1 MIKENL
7 SFEEYCQMAGV
18 NFSKLKTM
26 ERCPY
31 FYKWA
36 SETERKD
43 TDALRLG
50 RLIHTLVL
58 EPELVNAQFLC
69 LPEIDRRTVKG
80 REQYNEL
87 VSQNPDKV
95 CIKQDEFNQAVS
107 MATEVRSNSFVLDL
121 LRGAK
126 TEVTSTWTD
135 ADTGMDCKARV
146 DAYNTN
152 GIVVDLKTTIDASP
166 KGFARKLSAYGY
178 DGQAA
183 YYLKGLQENGVKAEH
198 FVFIAVEKS
207 PPYLVGLYR
216 LSDEVIKLS
225 SARNQSLL
233 RRYAEC
239 KRTDNWPGYTVGIQ
253 EIGVPTYAINEMEE
267 NYGINESL

>member
-1 MIKENL
+1 MIEENKSFDDYCKE
-7 SFEEYCQMAGV
+7 AAV
-18 NFSKLKTM
+18 NYSKLKTM

-36 SETERKD
+36 AQHERKD

-58 EPELVNAQFLC
+58 EPDLVNEQFLM

-87 VSQNPDKV
+87 VSQNPDKQ
-95 CIKQDEFNQAVS
+95 CIKQDDFNTAVA
-107 MATEVRSNSFVLDL
+107 MATEVRANSFVLDL
-121 LRGAK
+121 LRGAS
-126 TEVTSTWTD
+126 TELTVTWKD
-135 ADTGMDCKARV
+135 ADTGIDCKARV
-146 DAYNTN
+146 DAYNDK
-152 GIVVDLKTTIDASP
+152 GIVIDLKTTIDASP

-183 YYLKGLQENGVKAEH
+183 YYLKGLQENGAPAKH

-225 SARNQSLL
+225 TAKNQTLL

-239 KRTDNWPGYTVGIQ
+239 VRTDNWPGYTQGIQ
-253 EIGVPTYAINEMEE
+253 EIGVPQYAISEMEE